1 VPKNGQSLVEGGIVI
16 DRRTLSAVGNVSN
29 DTIDVQPGASL
40 ERVLLTALNGGCAL
54 PVMTSCV
61 MLSIG
66 GFLSA
71 GGQTRGSQRYG
82 AFVDQVIELDVV
94 TGEGRLV
101 TRSESQERG
110 LFDMV
115 LAGMGQCCIIV
126 RARLKV
132 APAPQQIAARTLTYT
147 SVDKFLADQRQ
158 IASEARFDVIEG
170 ALARSGDRIG
180 AIGLRSQTSEPLA
193 PISIR
198 RRGCVTYPRTR
209 FPMSFASRI
218 ATMP

>member
-1 VPKNGQSLVEGGIVI
+1 MPKNGQLLVEGGIVI

-40 ERVLLTALNGGCAL
+40 ERVLLTALDGGCAL

-101 TRSESQERG
+101 TCSESQERG

-115 LAGMGQCCIIV
+115 LAGMGQCGIIV
-126 RARLKV
+126 RAPESG
-132 APAPQQIAARTLTYT
+132 AGAATDR
-147 SVDKFLADQRQ
+147 SSHADVYVGRQ
-158 IASEARFDVIEG
+158 VP
-170 ALARSGDRIG
+170 SGSATDRIG
-180 AIGLRSQTSEPLA
+180 GTIRCDRGALRRPNWSYRITVADFGAVA